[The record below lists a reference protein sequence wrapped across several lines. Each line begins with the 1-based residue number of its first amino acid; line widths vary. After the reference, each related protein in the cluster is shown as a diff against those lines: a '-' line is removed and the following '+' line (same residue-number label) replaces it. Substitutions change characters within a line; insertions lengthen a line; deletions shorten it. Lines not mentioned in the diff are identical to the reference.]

1 MPRTSVSVSHKL
13 STYLTTRK
21 RHMKDTKK
29 PTSAT
34 QAAIAFV
41 AAKQAYESAAKA
53 KKVAEQDFIEACA
66 KEGLESIVTKTDD
79 VSRKIYI
86 RRTVR
91 TKVVLE
97 KLKKLVKPN
106 VLKKLVVEEIDQ
118 KKVASAVEVG
128 ILAQGVVDQATE
140 VTQVVSVMIA
150 ELEVEGS
157 K

>member
-1 MPRTSVSVSHKL
+1 
-13 STYLTTRK
+13 
-21 RHMKDTKK
+21 MKDTKK

-66 KEGLESIVTKTDD
+66 KEGLESVVTKMDD
-79 VSRKIYI
+79 ASRKIYI

-106 VLKKLVVEEIDQ
+106 VLKRLVVEEIDQ

>member
-1 MPRTSVSVSHKL
+1 
-13 STYLTTRK
+13 
-21 RHMKDTKK
+21 MKDTKK

>member
-1 MPRTSVSVSHKL
+1 
-13 STYLTTRK
+13 
-21 RHMKDTKK
+21 MKDTKK

-66 KEGLESIVTKTDD
+66 KEGLESVVTKADD